1 MKKIWYIYTKEYYPA
16 IRRNKTRSFVVMWM
30 NLEFHI
36 IKEIFEKMKR
46 KNSKKTYSQIDSRT
60 IKFNKKANKLYD
72 FCKFYHF
79 GSRYILFFFQAH
91 IQLLSLLML

>member
-46 KNSKKTYSQIDSRT
+46 KNSKKTYS
-60 IKFNKKANKLYD
+60 
-72 FCKFYHF
+72 
-79 GSRYILFFFQAH
+79 
-91 IQLLSLLML
+91 

>member
-16 IRRNKTRSFVVMWM
+16 IRRNKTSSFVVMWM

-46 KNSKKTYSQIDSRT
+46 KNSKKTSS
-60 IKFNKKANKLYD
+60 
-72 FCKFYHF
+72 
-79 GSRYILFFFQAH
+79 
-91 IQLLSLLML
+91 